1 MAIPSRAA
9 DRLSAG
15 LKRFQ
20 PILTS
25 AKSRDVNES
34 DTSMIVTDVLA
45 DIFGYD
51 KYSEVTRELCIRG
64 TYCDLATRIDG
75 KFQMLIEVKAIG
87 LELKDGHAKQ
97 AVDYAANLGVEW
109 VALTNGNLWRV
120 FRVIFAKPIDTELV
134 LDIDL
139 LALNPKNADDLE
151 SLFLL
156 TRESMLKSGLYA
168 YHDHLQATNKFYLA
182 AVVLSDAV
190 LETVRRELRRLSDAK
205 IDIEELREALQLEV
219 IKREVIE
226 GEKADGARRKVA
238 KTAAKMLRVR
248 RGREEEGEVA
258 AAEAAPKESSRSSCA
273 VPIYARLPDE

>member
-1 MAIPSRAA
+1 MTIPSRVSE
-9 DRLSAG
+9 RLAVG
-15 LKRFQ
+15 IRRFQ

-25 AKSRDVNES
+25 AKARDVNES

-45 DIFGYD
+45 EIFGYD

-64 TYCDLATRIDG
+64 TFCDLATRIDG

-87 LELKDGHAKQ
+87 LELKESHVKQ
-97 AVDYAANLGVEW
+97 AVDYAANQGVEW

-120 FRVIFAKPIDTELV
+120 YRVIFAKPIDIELV

-139 LALNPKNADDLE
+139 LLLNAKSAADLE
-151 SLFLL
+151 SVYLL

-168 YHDHLQATNKFYLA
+168 YHDHLQATNRFYLA

-205 IDIEELREALQLEV
+205 IEVGDLRAALQQEV

-226 GEKADGARRKVA
+226 GEKAEAARRKVA
-238 KTAAKMLRVR
+238 KTAGKMLRIR
-248 RGREEEGEVA
+248 KEKDESEA
-258 AAEAAPKESSRSSCA
+258 AASVVFEQQPVIAEVDS
-273 VPIYARLPDE
+273 E